1 MPIWNLTS
9 NIVCAVITLTTRFFS
24 LGKSVDFLSYEVRKW
39 FLSVIALQ
47 ASLLFSNITAIN
59 CICCLNNQVYW
70 NVDKW
75 FVKWSTWYCCS
86 TLFLIQCLLCVNCY
100 SPKKRRNK
108 TVLGRLCAWA
118 WCARSWWYHWYKE
131 EGMVNNDKVVR
142 NDENIQTQGEVGDS
156 SPVRSYCH
164 LKRR

>member
-59 CICCLNNQVYW
+59 CICCLNNQVY
-70 NVDKW
+70 
-75 FVKWSTWYCCS
+75 
-86 TLFLIQCLLCVNCY
+86 
-100 SPKKRRNK
+100 
-108 TVLGRLCAWA
+108 
-118 WCARSWWYHWYKE
+118 
-131 EGMVNNDKVVR
+131 
-142 NDENIQTQGEVGDS
+142 
-156 SPVRSYCH
+156 
-164 LKRR
+164 